1 MRVERLIGNSTDFER
16 IVQLRWFANW
26 LLQIGNGLILSDR
39 VGTRNLI
46 EMPPY
51 MVCQS
56 PEELRDTVF
65 PNFRERHTDME
76 WLSRR
81 VCLACRNDLIQQ
93 RNNEMID
100 MLPGDEFESVSI
112 DFCMNDEDNR
122 FYDSDTLN
130 QQEVSGLP
138 PHRLRLKKNACVI
151 LIRSLMPKKGFCN
164 GKRCLVKGISNNLLI
179 LTPLD
184 SNGPDILV
192 PRLPMECTDSKLG
205 IPFIRRQYPILLAY
219 YLTINRSQGQ
229 TLDVVGVELP
239 TSVFMHGQIYVS
251 YGRTGDPVELHIF
264 ANQDEFHDIQDHLQ
278 AGKTYVKNV
287 VWPELLIN

>member
-1 MRVERLIGNSTDFER
+1 MIDFYEGK
-16 IVQLRWFANW
+16 Q
-26 LLQIGNGLILSDR
+26 
-39 VGTRNLI
+39 
-46 EMPPY
+46 
-51 MVCQS
+51 
-56 PEELRDTVF
+56 
-65 PNFRERHTDME
+65 
-76 WLSRR
+76 
-81 VCLACRNDLIQQ
+81 CRNDLIQQ

-112 DFCMNDEDNR
+112 DFCMNDDDNR